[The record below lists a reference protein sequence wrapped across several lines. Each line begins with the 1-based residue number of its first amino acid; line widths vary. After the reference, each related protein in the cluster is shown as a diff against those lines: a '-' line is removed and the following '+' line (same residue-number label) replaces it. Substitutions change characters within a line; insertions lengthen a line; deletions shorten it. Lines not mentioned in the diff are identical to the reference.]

1 VDLRAWAQLVHWL
14 REPAR
19 WTGSDSIPARVLE
32 HLHLSLTATL
42 LAVLVALPL
51 GVYLGHAGGGGGPG
65 RPRERVA
72 LAVINVVNAGRALP
86 SMALLAFALPV
97 AFRFG
102 LGLGFWPA
110 VLMLVPLGVPLVLL
124 NTYTALRAV
133 DRELVEV
140 ARGLGMGGGRVLRA
154 VELPVAAP
162 VIVAGVRNAAVTIV
176 ATATLGA
183 LAASGGLG
191 RFIVDGLARREDPR
205 LLTGALL
212 VALLSLL
219 TEAAFGVAER
229 LLLPRGL
236 RTAARPPGAPSP
248 ADSRPGHS
256 RESATAIPLTA
267 RRSAR

>member
-1 VDLRAWAQLVHWL
+1 VSVWGQTARWL

-19 WTGSDSIPARVLE
+19 WAGGDSIPTRVLE

-42 LAVLVALPL
+42 LAVLVAVPL
-51 GVYLGHAGGGGGPG
+51 GLYLGHAGGGAGPG
-65 RPRERVA
+65 PRRERVA
-72 LAVINVVNAGRALP
+72 LAVINAMNVGRALP

-110 VLMLVPLGVPLVLL
+110 VLMLVPLGVPLILL
-124 NTYTALRAV
+124 GTYTALRAV
-133 DRELVEV
+133 DRELVEA
-140 ARGLGMGGGRVLRA
+140 ARGLGMSPGQVLRA

-162 VIVAGVRNAAVTIV
+162 AVVAGVRTAAVTIV

-205 LLTGALL
+205 LITGALL

-219 TEAAFGVAER
+219 TEALFDAAER
-229 LLLPRGL
+229 RL
-236 RTAARPPGAPSP
+236 RTRGGRAGAVRPPGAPAP
-248 ADSRPGHS
+248 ASSRPGS
-256 RESATAIPLTA
+256 PRASGGATA
-267 RRSAR
+267 RRLTR